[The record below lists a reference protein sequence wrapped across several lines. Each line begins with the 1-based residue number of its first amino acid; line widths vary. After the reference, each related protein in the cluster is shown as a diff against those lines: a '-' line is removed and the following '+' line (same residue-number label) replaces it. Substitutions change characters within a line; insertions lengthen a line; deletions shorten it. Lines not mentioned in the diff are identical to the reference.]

1 MKMKR
6 FVCILLTTLLAMTC
20 FFVAA
25 GCESKEEK
33 ELREFKQQQI
43 ELFNQRI
50 EETFAVQYDDSF
62 PSPEYYEYYLST
74 IQKDTVEKIQ
84 NAATKEEAEKI
95 MGDADSEIQIVSRY
109 YNHYAQTI
117 GFSVSNL
124 ENTTEIA
131 EYNDGSLHLSAVIFV
146 VTSSLSS
153 GRSCVAARVTLPEGI
168 SAKVYYSNG
177 LTFLTPQTDATF
189 SSDGYPGSNAEKA
202 TSPFTVS
209 AGDAEETYILLF
221 DTTDPII
228 FDHKGT
234 PSYNKDHDFYFSII
248 FEKDGFVTGYCLY
261 NYFDKT
267 TYDFRAIKTVVYGE
281 NYRGRVSEEKALGYI
296 EQAKQGEDGEAA
308 DGIEYA
314 EMGKLYVADRKNLF
328 VYSYY
333 HTYMKMEDKNRY
345 FEIAYENSPDRI
357 RIVLPKD
364 LSSFTL
370 SAQTGEF
377 TLKGVTAKTVTPGV
391 GDVVIYKNDSGTL
404 DFISGVLQP
413 ALYDWGYDAIDP
425 FIYNSFFCVFAVQP
439 DGTAPYVPGTLAF
452 KPLAVKYISFADD
465 LADDSIKQRILKVFD
480 IITRSAIEY
489 HESEYLATL

>member
-6 FVCILLTTLLAMTC
+6 FICILLTTLLAMTC
-20 FFVAA
+20 LFFAA
-25 GCESKEEK
+25 GCESKESK

-95 MGDADSEIQIVSRY
+95 MGDAYSEIHIVSQS
-109 YNHYAQTI
+109 YNHCSQAV

-131 EYNDGSLHLSAVIFV
+131 EYNDGSLHLSAGIFV

-153 GRSCVAARVTLPEGI
+153 GRSCVAARVTLSEGI

-189 SSDGYPGSNAEKA
+189 SSNGYPGSNAEKA

-209 AGDAEETYILLF
+209 ADDAEETYILLF

-314 EMGKLYVADRKNLF
+314 EMGKLYVADRKNLS

-413 ALYDWGYDAIDP
+413 ALFNEGYDAIDP

-452 KPLAVKYISFADD
+452 KPLAVKYISFADS
-465 LADDSIKQRILKVFD
+465 LADDSIKQSILKVFD

>member
-1 MKMKR
+1 MLKK
-6 FVCILLTTLLAMTC
+6 LLIAGMTLLAMTC

-25 GCESKEEK
+25 GCESKESK

-124 ENTTEIA
+124 ENATEIA
-131 EYNDGSLHLSAVIFV
+131 EYNDGSLHLSVGIFA
-146 VTSSLSS
+146 VTSPLSS
-153 GRSCVAARVTLPEGI
+153 GGSYIAARVTLPEGI

-189 SSDGYPGSNAEKA
+189 SPDSYPGSNAEKA

-209 AGDAEETYILLF
+209 ADDAEETYILLF

-228 FDHKGT
+228 YDHKGGA

-261 NYFDKT
+261 NYLDKT

-296 EQAKQGEDGEAA
+296 DKAKQGEDGEAA

-328 VYSYY
+328 VYSDYR
-333 HTYMKMEDKNRY
+333 TCMKTEDKNRY
-345 FEIAYENSPDRI
+345 FEIAYENSPDKI

-377 TLKGVTAKTVTPGV
+377 TLKGVTAKTVTPGI
-391 GDVVIYKNDSGTL
+391 GDVVIYKNDSGAL

-413 ALYDWGYDAIDP
+413 ALYNKGYATDS

-452 KPLAVKYISFADD
+452 KPLAVKYISFADG
-465 LADDSIKQRILKVFD
+465 LADDSTKQKILKIFD

-489 HESEYLATL
+489 HESEYRATL

>member
-1 MKMKR
+1 MKK

-95 MGDADSEIQIVSRY
+95 MGDADSEIHIVSLS
-109 YNHYAQTI
+109 YNHCSQAV

-124 ENTTEIA
+124 ENATEIA
-131 EYNDGSLHLSAVIFV
+131 EYNDESLHLSAGIFV
-146 VTSSLSS
+146 VTGPLISSKGSYM
-153 GRSCVAARVTLPEGI
+153 AARVTLPEGI

-189 SSDGYPGSNAEKA
+189 SPDSYPGSNAEKA

-209 AGDAEETYILLF
+209 ADDAEETYILLF

-228 FDHKGT
+228 YDHKGGA

-314 EMGKLYVADRKNLF
+314 EMGKLYVADRKNLS
-328 VYSYY
+328 VYSDYR
-333 HTYMKMEDKNRY
+333 TYMKMEDKNRY

-413 ALYDWGYDAIDP
+413 ALYDRG
-425 FIYNSFFCVFAVQP
+425 IYNSFFCVFAVQP

-452 KPLAVKYISFADD
+452 KPLAVKYISFADS